1 MWKLTNEKM
10 SSDKNRFLTGSD
22 LLNKLDRLEREEG
35 NGKVRKRAERSFGE
49 KRV

>member
-1 MWKLTNEKM
+1 M

-22 LLNKLDRLEREEG
+22 LLDKLNRLERAEG
-35 NGKVRKRAERSFGE
+35 NGEIQKRGGRIFDE

>member
-10 SSDKNRFLTGSD
+10 SSDKNRFFDRSD
-22 LLNKLDRLEREEG
+22 LLDKSDRLERAEG
-35 NGKVRKRAERSFGE
+35 NGKERKKTERSFDE